1 MPKKYPLFFTAMFI
15 LSNAFHL
22 CAQSTFA
29 QIHQILQTNCAG
41 SSCHQPGGNPSFDVN
56 AAESVLYNQLV
67 NANPVNPYAK
77 DSAKNKLIAPG
88 YPDRSF
94 LLRKIAHGLNEN
106 NIHLGLKQPHE
117 GLPMPSGGGSLSKP
131 QIELIRQWILFGAP
145 QTGNVVDTALIN
157 KYYSGKGKDDT
168 YTNHAP
174 PAPGEG
180 FQIYVGK
187 LLIPANTEL
196 YYYIKHNPRL
206 TSAIEIPRVVTM
218 LPAST
223 HHFVIFKFQPG
234 QSGIYNEGLR
244 PEAQS
249 SHASVLDGIGT
260 GPNLWDYDLPGN
272 SAYFWE
278 QSTILDLNLHIRNN
292 MADTVMGCDLYINV
306 YTQPIGTTDQYM
318 LIRNFPVFTI
328 VIPPDGLEHEFIAV
342 ANDTTETRY
351 WKVWQLYGHT
361 HQWGT
366 DYDIFLRNPDGSMG
380 SQEYES
386 WYSYELGYNVGYHRY
401 GVDAT
406 FRYYPDNALLEV
418 DPRLG
423 WIHRARYKNNTQD
436 TIYWGLTSDEEM
448 MVMGFQYIP
457 GDTLGTLPSGVSG
470 SQSNNLRVNVFPN
483 PASDRV
489 MLNYALEKTCD
500 VTFQLRN
507 ILGETIARYTT
518 YNKPSGNYLDE
529 WKIPEGTIPGMYFI
543 TIRAGAHTHTQRLI
557 VE

>member
-1 MPKKYPLFFTAMFI
+1 MSKIYSLTVALFIFSCSFLQISAQGTFT
-15 LSNAFHL
+15 
-22 CAQSTFA
+22 

-41 SSCHQPGGNPSFDVN
+41 SSCHQSGGNPSFDVN
-56 AAESVLYNQLV
+56 ASESALYSQLV
-67 NANPVNPYAK
+67 NANPINPYAK
-77 DSAKNKLIAPG
+77 DSAKNKLITPG

-106 NIHLGLKQPHE
+106 NPHLTIKQPHE
-117 GLPMPSGGGSLSKP
+117 GATMPDGGGALSKP
-131 QIELIRQWILFGAP
+131 EIELIRQWILFGAP
-145 QTGNVVDTALIN
+145 QTGNVVDTSVIN

-168 YTNHAP
+168 YSNHTP
-174 PAPGEG
+174 PAPGQG

-187 LLIPANTEL
+187 LLIPASTEL

-206 TSAIEIPRVVTM
+206 SSAIEIPRVVTM

-244 PEAQS
+244 PENES

-278 QSTILDLNLHIRNN
+278 QSTILDLNLHIRNSLI
-292 MADTVMGCDLYINV
+292 DTVLGCDLYINV
-306 YTQPIGTTDQYM
+306 YTQPLGTTDKYM

-328 VIPPDGLEHEFIAV
+328 AIPPDGLEHEFVEV
-342 ANDTTETRY
+342 ANDTNETHY
-351 WKVWQLYGHT
+351 WNVWQLYGHT

-380 SQEYES
+380 AQQYES
-386 WYSYELGYNVGYHRY
+386 WYSYEQGFNVGYHRY

-406 FRYYPDNALLEV
+406 FRYYPDNALLQV

-436 TIYWGLTSDEEM
+436 TIFWGLTSNEEM
-448 MVMGFQYIP
+448 MVMGFQYLP
-457 GDTLGTLPSGVSG
+457 GDTLGALPSNILS
-470 SQSNNLRVNVFPN
+470 SQSSNLRVNVFPN
-483 PASDRV
+483 PASDVV
-489 MLNYALEKTCD
+489 MLNYALEKPAD
-500 VTFQLRN
+500 VTVQLSN
-507 ILGETIARYTT
+507 VLGEVIPLYTAN
-518 YNKPSGNYLDE
+518 NKSAGNYLDE
-529 WKIPEGTIPGMYFI
+529 VNIPAGISRGIYFI
-543 TIRAGAHTHTQRLI
+543 TIRAGTQVNTQRI
-557 VE
+557 IIE